1 MVYNLLPALDDDY
14 NFPVEVRVQLAK
26 SDQLKYFVIPMST
39 IVRDNLAND
48 EKWVGRTIYNTTT
61 KRLETYQATGSWVG
75 YLDDSYTFPTPPP
88 LWDEEYNLPENVR
101 VKLANGL
108 EFRNLVIPMSEV
120 DRNVLSAAARWDGR
134 VIYNTTKKTLEA
146 WDLAK
151 NEWNPYHN
159 SLYSPIVTDWLDF
172 TPTLLTGNP
181 IESNSIEATNYTAHG
196 RYLVE
201 GSYLIYFYDIVFTGN
216 VSAPNAPYGI
226 LYLTT
231 PPYALRQP
239 VWLEQYS
246 TYDSGL
252 TFIENRGNIM
262 VDLRSL
268 PESYFESERTIRHG
282 SSSLISQTV
291 NEATTGWLHFTFYND
306 SYAVEKRIAN
316 YTDTNRAQLM
326 FTSGCRLSGRIDYE
340 IDPDGSL

>member
-39 IVRDNLAND
+39 TVRDNLSNS

-61 KRLETYQATGSWVG
+61 KRLETYQMTEEWVG
-75 YLDDSYTFPTPPP
+75 YLDDTYTFPTPPP

-108 EFRNLVIPMSEV
+108 EFRSLVIPMSEP
-120 DRNVLSAAARWDGR
+120 DRNSLSAAARWDGR

-146 WDLAK
+146 WDLAE

-159 SLYSPIVTDWLDF
+159 SLYSPIITDWVDF
-172 TPTLLTGNP
+172 TPTLLIGGPLGT
-181 IESNSIEATNYTAHG
+181 EVREASNYTAHG

-201 GSYLIYFYDIVFTGN
+201 GSYLIYFFDVVFTGDI
-216 VSAPNAPYGI
+216 SDSSSPYGI

-231 PPYALRQP
+231 PPYSLRQP
-239 VWLEQYS
+239 QWLEDYS
-246 TYDSGL
+246 FYDTHL
-252 TFIENRGNIM
+252 TSVENRGNIM
-262 VDLRSL
+262 VDQRAL
-268 PESYFESERTIRHG
+268 PESYFESERVISHG
-282 SSSLISQTV
+282 SSSLASHTV
-291 NEATTGWLHFTFYND
+291 DEVTTGWLLFTLYEH
-306 SYAVEKRIAN
+306 SYAVAKRIAN
-316 YTDTNRAQLM
+316 YTDAQSSQLM
-326 FTSGCRLSGRIDYE
+326 FKSGCRLSGRIDYE
-340 IDPDGSL
+340 IDPNGSL